1 MRDIARPGERDTSL
15 DTAIFAHVR
24 KSRIPGA
31 ERTAAAVSLPLAP
44 HTNTRLRL
52 SLQPSNNLDG
62 KPRQRCPTIICTTSG
77 EEGNTLV
84 DIIRTDEET
93 PHLNI
98 DDQTVSLVDAN
109 DILSRVVDEQ
119 AWLRELHR
127 LVIPGGHISLTLP
140 ASGPLAWLDARNIY
154 RYINDVTRWGDPPDT
169 TLPTGWNR
177 HYHDDEARALVEG
190 AGFEILAFERTGIG
204 LPEIPQLAGLLVG
217 NFLLGRRDTEM
228 KLHPLRE
235 RMESL
240 DQELTVPGIG
250 ANLYLFGYR
259 KP

>member
-1 MRDIARPGERDTSL
+1 MS
-15 DTAIFAHVR
+15 F
-24 KSRIPGA
+24 
-31 ERTAAAVSLPLAP
+31 PLAP

-52 SLQPSNNLDG
+52 SLQPSEILDG
-62 KPRQRCPTIICTTSG
+62 KTRDRCPSIICTTSG
-77 EEGNTLV
+77 EEGNQLV
-84 DIIRTDEET
+84 DTIRTDVKT

-109 DILSRVVDEQ
+109 DILSRVMDEQ

-127 LVIPGGHISLTLP
+127 VVIPGGHLSLTLP

-154 RYINDVTRWGDPPDT
+154 RYISDVTGRGDPPDT

-177 HYHDDEARALVEG
+177 HYYDDEAKKLVVD

-204 LPEIPQLAGLLVG
+204 LPEVPQLAGLLVG
-217 NFLLGRRDTEM
+217 NFLLGRRNTEARM
-228 KLHPLRE
+228 HPLRE

-240 DQELTVPGIG
+240 DQELTVPGFG
-250 ANLYLFGYR
+250 TNLYLFGYR